1 MNLPIDIISV
11 NCLNPLESLKALD
24 YSTEILKFN
33 NSYLF
38 TNEKINSTKHKVIN
52 INKFNSITD
61 YSDFILGIGNYVDS
75 EYVLIVQDDGY
86 IINPKKWTNEFLAYD
101 YIGAPWPGQYTWRKR
116 WKNETY
122 LKAYINSKK
131 NRVGNGGFS
140 LRSRKFLNFSSAFN
154 STNGIPEDVFLC
166 LINYESAKKNGI
178 KFPSAEIAYNFS
190 CEVPL
195 GGFNLSKEIKNHHL
209 DINQHFGWH
218 GKRVK
223 NFEHLLKLKEN

>member
-1 MNLPIDIISV
+1 MSKLYLIPTPIGNLEDITFRGLRLLKEVDIILAEDTRVTKKLLSF
-11 NCLNPLESLKALD
+11 
-24 YSTEILKFN
+24 YSIN
-33 NSYLF
+33 NYIASYHSH
-38 TNEKINSTKHKVIN
+38 NEHKN
-52 INKFNSITD
+52 
-61 YSDFILGIGNYVDS
+61 L
-75 EYVLIVQDDGY
+75 
-86 IINPKKWTNEFLAYD
+86 KKWTNEFLAYD

-122 LKAYINSKK
+122 QKAYINSKK

-218 GKRVK
+218 GKRFL
-223 NFEHLLKLKEN
+223 NSDKLIFNLSRPALAKMIAS